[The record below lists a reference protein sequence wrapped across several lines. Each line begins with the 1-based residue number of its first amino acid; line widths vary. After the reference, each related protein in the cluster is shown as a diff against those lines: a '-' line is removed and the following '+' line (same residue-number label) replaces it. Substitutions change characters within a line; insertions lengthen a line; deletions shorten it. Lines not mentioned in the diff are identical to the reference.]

1 MRTDERTS
9 RHLMLAIIATVFSSV
24 LNFVTTSLD
33 WELWVIPL
41 IVVGCVSIW
50 ILHIARIGTDAL
62 YENLCAGLLLFEYF
76 FFCIHENTLFDIP
89 ATTGILVFSLFI
101 LNKKWILYVTV
112 ALYALAMLYHAL
124 ILHTISTNMEF
135 QDMLRL
141 GLGMLVVFGG
151 SMMVT
156 YWISKRT
163 IQRKWYENI
172 LAELKT
178 VEKQN
183 AVFLSNVSHELRTP
197 INMVIGISEVA
208 LGKDPSPS
216 IRSDLISIEMAGK
229 RLSHQIDNMMDY
241 TEIVDGTMT
250 AAKEE
255 YMITSVLN
263 DVITTAALQT
273 NRQHLEMVFDID
285 PKLPAVLIGDA
296 EKISHVLKILVENSI
311 KFTEEGGLNVRIGYR
326 QETYGINLIVDIYD
340 TGIGMT
346 DVQLTKMY
354 DDFYQA
360 DTGTTRFAN
369 GLGLGIPIAKGLLN
383 AMGGF
388 IHFDSKNQQG
398 LHAHIVIPQGV
409 VDKRPCIVLEHA
421 DQLCIGCY
429 FNPEKYVCDEIRDYY
444 DGLILNLIK
453 GFNIQGYQAHN
464 FDGLLQLQRNHA
476 LSHIFIAQPEY
487 EENSSYYEKL
497 AETLPV
503 IIIAE
508 REFVLNSGSKLL
520 VIHKPFSALSVAN
533 LLNGEKGERG
543 FAEYQAAGR
552 KPFVCLG
559 VNALAVDD
567 EEMNLVVAKG
577 VLGSYGIE
585 VDTCLS
591 GREAVEKC
599 ENYTYDIIF
608 LDHMMPGFDGVET
621 LKKIRELNNG
631 MYRDLPVIALTA
643 NTVSGAREMFRSEGF
658 TEFVPKPID
667 RTVLERVLR
676 KVLPKS
682 SIQYSINDANQ
693 EMFENSGN
701 ELVVPKQKPSVA
713 ADKVQSEPVDN
724 APVKPAEIVDDVK
737 PEAAVALEPS
747 YYDRLA
753 QAGINTQLGL
763 DYCAGEDDFY
773 MEMIQIFCAQSEQK
787 RAEIAS
793 LYEEENWADYAT
805 KVHAL
810 KSTSLTIGA
819 EALSAQSKELE
830 LAGKRGD
837 VDYIRAHHSDLMR
850 AYADLCANIA
860 P

>member
-112 ALYALAMLYHAL
+112 ALYVLAMLYHAL

-151 SMMVT
+151 STMVT
-156 YWISKRT
+156 YWIRKRT

-311 KFTEEGGLNVRIGYR
+311 K
-326 QETYGINLIVDIYD
+326 LI
-340 TGIGMT
+340 
-346 DVQLTKMY
+346 
-354 DDFYQA
+354 
-360 DTGTTRFAN
+360 
-369 GLGLGIPIAKGLLN
+369 P
-383 AMGGF
+383 
-388 IHFDSKNQQG
+388 
-398 LHAHIVIPQGV
+398 
-409 VDKRPCIVLEHA
+409 
-421 DQLCIGCY
+421 
-429 FNPEKYVCDEIRDYY
+429 
-444 DGLILNLIK
+444 
-453 GFNIQGYQAHN
+453 
-464 FDGLLQLQRNHA
+464 
-476 LSHIFIAQPEY
+476 
-487 EENSSYYEKL
+487 
-497 AETLPV
+497 
-503 IIIAE
+503 
-508 REFVLNSGSKLL
+508 
-520 VIHKPFSALSVAN
+520 
-533 LLNGEKGERG
+533 
-543 FAEYQAAGR
+543 
-552 KPFVCLG
+552 
-559 VNALAVDD
+559 
-567 EEMNLVVAKG
+567 
-577 VLGSYGIE
+577 
-585 VDTCLS
+585 
-591 GREAVEKC
+591 
-599 ENYTYDIIF
+599 
-608 LDHMMPGFDGVET
+608 
-621 LKKIRELNNG
+621 
-631 MYRDLPVIALTA
+631 
-643 NTVSGAREMFRSEGF
+643 
-658 TEFVPKPID
+658 
-667 RTVLERVLR
+667 
-676 KVLPKS
+676 
-682 SIQYSINDANQ
+682 
-693 EMFENSGN
+693 
-701 ELVVPKQKPSVA
+701 
-713 ADKVQSEPVDN
+713 
-724 APVKPAEIVDDVK
+724 
-737 PEAAVALEPS
+737 
-747 YYDRLA
+747 
-753 QAGINTQLGL
+753 
-763 DYCAGEDDFY
+763 
-773 MEMIQIFCAQSEQK
+773 
-787 RAEIAS
+787 
-793 LYEEENWADYAT
+793 
-805 KVHAL
+805 
-810 KSTSLTIGA
+810 
-819 EALSAQSKELE
+819 
-830 LAGKRGD
+830 
-837 VDYIRAHHSDLMR
+837 
-850 AYADLCANIA
+850 
-860 P
+860 